1 MDGLHHDMQEAEMEI
16 LNRQTLG
23 QLEQDVGSEMLP
35 VVIGVFLDEV
45 GRQREQL
52 RLLLAEGRIE
62 ELGRL
67 AHSLKS
73 SCGSYGAEISREQ
86 AATLEAACR
95 QGQADQ
101 LASQVEGLFTSLEAV
116 LALLATYR

>member
-1 MDGLHHDMQEAEMEI
+1 MEI

-95 QGQADQ
+95 QGQALDL